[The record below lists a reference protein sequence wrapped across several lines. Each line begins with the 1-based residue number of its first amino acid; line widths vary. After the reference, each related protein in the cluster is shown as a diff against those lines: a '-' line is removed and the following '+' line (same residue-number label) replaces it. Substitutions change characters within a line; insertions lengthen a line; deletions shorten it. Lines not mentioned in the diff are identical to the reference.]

1 MERNRKKYDLQKKQL
16 KDTEKRE
23 KYKVYGELIH
33 TYGYQLE
40 EGCKGFDALNYYTNE
55 DNPYSVWMPQSHRLD
70 NAKKYFD
77 RYAKLKR
84 TYEALTDL
92 IEDTQLEIDHL
103 DSIATALDIAETEA
117 DLQQIKEEMMES
129 GYIKHK
135 YSKEENPG
143 QEQTVSLPFYR
154 RI

>member
-1 MERNRKKYDLQKKQL
+1 M
-16 KDTEKRE
+16 
-23 KYKVYGELIH
+23 
-33 TYGYQLE
+33 
-40 EGCKGFDALNYYTNE
+40 
-55 DNPYSVWMPQSHRLD
+55 
-70 NAKKYFD
+70 
-77 RYAKLKR
+77 KR

-135 YSKEENPG
+135 YSKKKTQG
-143 QEQTVSLPFYR
+143 RADHIITVLPTDLTFMLEKITSR
-154 RI
+154 TMN